1 MTGGDAAKRL
11 LQTVAVT
18 TGTGMINSQ
27 TSITQYTNLVLYQAI
42 PTDFVI
48 GEIYHLKGKLASAS
62 STPTQVYCNFVNKLT
77 PSTNYTFY
85 LNMPVGQ
92 V

>member
-1 MTGGDAAKRL
+1 
-11 LQTVAVT
+11 
-18 TGTGMINSQ
+18 MINSQ

-48 GEIYHLKGKLASAS
+48 GEIYHLKGKLATVSTAS
-62 STPTQVYCNFVNKLT
+62 TQVYCNFVNKLT
-77 PSTNYTFY
+77 PSTNYTFF
-85 LNMPVGQ
+85 LSVPAGQ